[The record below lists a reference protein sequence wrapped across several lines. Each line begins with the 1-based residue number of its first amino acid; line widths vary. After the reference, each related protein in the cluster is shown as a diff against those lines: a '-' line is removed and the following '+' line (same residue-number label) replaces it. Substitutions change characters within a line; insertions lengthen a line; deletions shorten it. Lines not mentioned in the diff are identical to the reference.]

1 MTYECM
7 DNLNFTLSPKDCVEN
22 PDEYI
27 SIAKQRFLEDGWEG
41 DGDVKLMWIPPFILM
56 WIPRF
61 MLKRQKQW
69 ETKGVGVWHVK
80 QLNDGISWLLYPP
93 GLFEDDEKSNQKNV
107 KSILKSQTN

>member
-41 DGDVKLMWIPPFILM
+41 DGDVELMWIPSFILDVDSP
-56 WIPRF
+56 IYA
-61 MLKRQKQW
+61 KAAKA
-69 ETKGVGVWHVK
+69 V
-80 QLNDGISWLLYPP
+80 
-93 GLFEDDEKSNQKNV
+93 
-107 KSILKSQTN
+107 